1 LDFPRDPYRLLT
13 IRLTI
18 RLTSTLELSSRLKPT
33 NSNFPPFLLR
43 FTNMNTSS
51 PNSGVP
57 SPLSDDSSIRPHS
70 PVSPTQQDS
79 GKSAGKRKP
88 SRRASTAERRA
99 THNAVERARRET
111 LNGRFLDLAGL
122 LPNLS
127 QLRRP
132 SKSAIVNSS
141 IAHIHAA
148 RRHRLLASRELRLLK
163 LESDALRRELNEWRN
178 RAGIPRIDEPV
189 RGEGF
194 SVVLSGEQEIIPM
207 PGGAGLQEEDEDGY
221 GEEMEDDYRPMTA
234 TSMQSDEDARVAAM
248 MKSQAQA
255 PFVPAINT
263 NLQHPMMR
271 SSSIHSHQRPHPMS
285 SAGGPMIA
293 SPTAMSFENPVLGRV
308 FDSIPY
314 GAGDAYP
321 AAYGPGPVQDKWA
334 SVGGYGPGNV
344 NDQAYLKS
352 LASHSRRSRSSS
364 QSSGSAS
371 PPGYYEQVGWN
382 GNGNGMMNG
391 GNMNGGM
398 NMGMGM
404 HASNMGM
411 VNVGGGGSTG
421 VAFAMMM

>member
-1 LDFPRDPYRLLT
+1 
-13 IRLTI
+13 
-18 RLTSTLELSSRLKPT
+18 
-33 NSNFPPFLLR
+33 
-43 FTNMNTSS
+43 M
-51 PNSGVP
+51 
-57 SPLSDDSSIRPHS
+57 
-70 PVSPTQQDS
+70 
-79 GKSAGKRKP
+79 
-88 SRRASTAERRA
+88 
-99 THNAVERARRET
+99 
-111 LNGRFLDLAGL
+111 NGRFLVSIFDVFVTYRETESDAKLSQDLAGL

-178 RAGIPRIDEPV
+178 RAGIPRIEEPV

-194 SVVLSGEQEIIPM
+194 SVVLSGEPEIIPM
-207 PGGAGLQEEDEDGY
+207 PGGAGLLEEDEDGF
-221 GEEMEDDYRPMTA
+221 GDEMDDDYRPMTA
-234 TSMQSDEDARVAAM
+234 TSNQSDEDARVAEM
-248 MKSQAQA
+248 LKSQAAQV

-271 SSSIHSHQRPHPMS
+271 SSSMHTHQRIHPMA
-285 SAGGPMIA
+285 SAGGPIIA

-314 GAGDAYP
+314 NAGDAYS
-321 AAYGPGPVQDKWA
+321 AGYGPIQDKWA
-334 SVGGYGPGNV
+334 AAGGYGPGNV

-352 LASHSRRSRSSS
+352 LARRSRSSS

-391 GNMNGGM
+391 GNINGGM

-404 HASNMGM
+404 HAGNMGNMGM
-411 VNVGGGGSTG
+411 VNVGGGGSTMGNPG
-421 VAFAMMM
+421 VTFAMMM

>member
-1 LDFPRDPYRLLT
+1 
-13 IRLTI
+13 
-18 RLTSTLELSSRLKPT
+18 
-33 NSNFPPFLLR
+33 
-43 FTNMNTSS
+43 M
-51 PNSGVP
+51 
-57 SPLSDDSSIRPHS
+57 
-70 PVSPTQQDS
+70 
-79 GKSAGKRKP
+79 GKRKP

-194 SVVLSGEQEIIPM
+194 SVVLSGEPEIIPI
-207 PGGAGLQEEDEDGY
+207 PGGAGLQEEDEDGF
-221 GEEMEDDYRPMTA
+221 GEEMDDDYRPMTA
-234 TSMQSDEDARVAAM
+234 TSMQSDEDVRVAAM
-248 MKSQAQA
+248 LKSQAQA

-263 NLQHPMMR
+263 NLQQHPMMR
-271 SSSIHSHQRPHPMS
+271 SHSHQRMHPM
-285 SAGGPMIA
+285 APGPMIA

-321 AAYGPGPVQDKWA
+321 PGYGPVQDKWA
-334 SVGGYGPGNV
+334 SAGGYGPGNV

-352 LASHSRRSRSSS
+352 LAHSRRSRSSS

-391 GNMNGGM
+391 GNGM

-404 HASNMGM
+404 HAGNVGNMGM
-411 VNVGGGGSTG
+411 VNVGGGGSTLGNPG